1 MKAIPIS
8 PDRIRFRPETDA
20 DQLHLERML
29 VLGQLIEHGRGP
41 GTGVIIHATARVAV
55 EAEVKATSDI
65 QCGLCHGRGTHAV
78 VGGGNVSICPGCNRS
93 GKQ

>member
-1 MKAIPIS
+1 MKAIPIG
-8 PDRIRFRPETDA
+8 PDQIRFRPETDA

-41 GTGVIIHATARVAV
+41 GTGVIIHATARVVV
-55 EAEVKATSDI
+55 EAEESTDCDI
-65 QCGLCHGRGTHAV
+65 CDGLGGYAI
-78 VGGGNVSICPGCNRS
+78 VGSANVSICPGCNGS